1 MSTTDAP
8 RHTRAPS
15 AETEPD
21 GPRSPL
27 ARTLVPVLV
36 TVATLLVVWRVQA
49 VAVRDV
55 TGLVWTDD
63 EMGPLATS
71 RLLAG
76 VGEPLALAHMS
87 YYPLWAVVLVPIW
100 WLTSDPAE
108 AYRLAVTLSALCA
121 TLLVLPLA
129 AIARRLRLSTTG
141 AVLVAGVVA
150 VAPGRTVYSG
160 FALIENFLMLV
171 VATALLLG
179 VRYAERRTVGRAVW
193 FGVGAAAMFVAHGR
207 MVGVVG
213 VTVAWFALD
222 AWLSRGERRRA
233 AVVGGLVTVG
243 TALAGY
249 LFHHALA
256 AQLYADASGRES
268 EGLNRI
274 LSGELA
280 QALMSALGQVWY
292 AGAAWLGLPVLGA
305 WVVWRLCRREWRER
319 SVGMGAWLAAAA
331 LVTYAISVLTW
342 SAPLDREASRLDII
356 SYGRYIEPFLVL
368 LATAGLALLAR
379 RRTPPRSALW
389 LAVGVVVGSWV
400 LFSVLVLPGRD
411 PHGWWAP
418 INVPALLGWVWNGDE
433 RPQWY
438 LATLWSSVA
447 VVVYLLVRRWLVA
460 RRVVVAVVGVLFA
473 IGSVLAQTQYLR
485 EWSQSTGRP
494 PGLVGVVEQL
504 DVDAVAYDVAGTDW
518 TGQNLFQFWLLED
531 HRVDVFDSSLGQAP
545 ADDLV
550 IARREWPAAASLGAT
565 LVATSERNEAL
576 WVLPGELH
584 DELAAEGRLLA
595 DPSARV
601 EGFAATAE
609 RTDAAAG
616 APLPPAGGSVD
627 LRVTNTGA
635 APWPRAEQENEH
647 PVRILL
653 RWPRAGGGVS
663 EQAIG
668 LRTTVLPGTSV
679 WVRVVLAPPPDPAG
693 PARVVVVQE
702 GYGDLGA
709 PLLELAPGRS

>member
-8 RHTRAPS
+8 RHTRAR
-15 AETEPD
+15 AADEEPD

-49 VAVRDV
+49 VALRDV

-129 AIARRLRLSTTG
+129 ALARRLRLSTTG
-141 AVLVAGVVA
+141 AVLAGVVA

-193 FGVGAAAMFVAHGR
+193 FGLGAAAMFVAHGR

-233 AVVGGLVTVG
+233 AVVGGVVTVG
-243 TALAGY
+243 AALAGY

-550 IARREWPAAASLGAT
+550 ISRREWPAAASLGAT

-576 WVLPGELH
+576 WVLPGALH

-609 RTDAAAG
+609 RTDASAE

-635 APWPRAEQENEH
+635 TPWPRAEQENEH

-679 WVRVVLAPPPDPAG
+679 WVRVVLAAPPDPAG
-693 PARVVVVQE
+693 PAQVVVVQE

-709 PLLELAPGRS
+709 PLLQLPAGTS